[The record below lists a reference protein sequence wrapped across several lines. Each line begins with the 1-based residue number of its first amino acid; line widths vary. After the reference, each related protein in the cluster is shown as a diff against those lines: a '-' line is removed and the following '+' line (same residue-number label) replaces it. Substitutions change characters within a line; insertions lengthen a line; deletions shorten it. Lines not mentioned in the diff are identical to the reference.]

1 MSNSEQTTDPNIRP
15 VLHISPD
22 HLDRPSRK
30 WLDGQEVG
38 ALSSPTNEGWL
49 LLNAP
54 RSIGD
59 LTPVLRRIVEQ
70 AERQDC
76 AATWITDGAPV
87 HPALPTFP
95 QDD

>member
-1 MSNSEQTTDPNIRP
+1 MGE
-15 VLHISPD
+15 D
-22 HLDRPSRK
+22 H
-30 WLDGQEVG
+30 
-38 ALSSPTNEGWL
+38 
-49 LLNAP
+49 NAP
-54 RSIGD
+54 PSIGG